1 MSPVTTSNYNG
12 MIHLLI
18 IDALNVI
25 RRLYAVQEKHAAD
38 PAAILPALEQ
48 AVVRV
53 TRTVVQEHQPTHA
66 IAVFDSEQ
74 PGWRHA
80 LYPDYKGGR
89 TPMPDALRQ
98 HLDALQDSF
107 ARCGLDSLLSTTDE
121 ADDLIATLIQP
132 VISNQHRVTLISTDK
147 GFCQLLA
154 PGLQIRDYFN
164 KRWLDADFIHQKYG
178 ITPAQLV
185 DFWTLTGISGVNIRG
200 VPQIGEKTAQKLL
213 ADWGTLDAMLEAPAD
228 PKLKALTLV
237 QQHREH
243 CQHIRPLIQLKCDI
257 PLGFNLKDLRL
268 NTQSTAT

>member
-1 MSPVTTSNYNG
+1 

-38 PAAILPALEQ
+38 PATILPSLEQ
-48 AVVRV
+48 ALERV
-53 TRTVVQEHQPTHA
+53 TRTVIQEHQPTHA

-80 LYPDYKGGR
+80 IYPDYKGGR
-89 TPMPDALRQ
+89 TPMPDTLRL
-98 HLDALQDSF
+98 HLDALQDCF

-164 KRWLDADFIHQKYG
+164 KRWLDTAFIQQKYG
-178 ITPAQLV
+178 ITPTQLV

-200 VPQIGEKTAQKLL
+200 VPQVGEKTAQKLL
-213 ADWGTLDAMLEAPAD
+213 AEWGSLDNMLNAPED
-228 PKLKALTLV
+228 PAQKALNQV
-237 QQHREH
+237 QRHRAH
-243 CQHIRPLIQLKCDI
+243 CLHIRPLIQLKCDI

-268 NTQSTAT
+268 RA

>member
-1 MSPVTTSNYNG
+1 

-38 PAAILPALEQ
+38 PSTILPSLEQ
-48 AVVRV
+48 AVERV
-53 TRTVVQEHQPTHA
+53 TRTIIQEHQPTHA

-80 LYPDYKGGR
+80 LHPDYKGGR
-89 TPMPDALRQ
+89 TPMPDLLRN
-98 HLDALQDSF
+98 HLDTLQDCF
-107 ARCGLDSLLSTTDE
+107 AHCGLDSLLSTTDE

-132 VISNQHRVTLISTDK
+132 VISNHHRVTLISTDK

-164 KRWLDADFIHQKYG
+164 KRWLDADFITQKYG
-178 ITPAQLV
+178 ITPTQLV

-200 VPQIGEKTAQKLL
+200 VPQVGEKTAQKLL
-213 ADWGTLDAMLEAPAD
+213 AEWGTLDAMFNAPEEPAR
-228 PKLKALTLV
+228 KALYQV

-243 CQHIRPLIQLKCDI
+243 CLRTRPLIQLKCDI

-268 NTQSTAT
+268 GA